1 VDNAEQL
8 VRRGAAELWMQRDLK
23 AQRLADW
30 LGNLDRPKLAVMAA
44 NARGLR
50 KAGATKRV
58 ADICLELA
66 KR

>member
-1 VDNAEQL
+1 
-8 VRRGAAELWMQRDLK
+8 MQRDLK

-30 LGNLDRPKLAVMAA
+30 LAKLDRPKLATMAA
-44 NARGLR
+44 NARRLR